1 MNITKTQ
8 IIENAERVSL
18 VINSKFVCNC
28 CDCFF
33 SELESATSVELHAFG
48 STTAAELVQ
57 RDTCPECGGDD
68 ATELSDLTF
77 DERMELA
84 FEQEDAVSSRNA
96 A

>member
-33 SELESATSVELHAFG
+33 SELESAISVEHHAFG

-57 RDTCPECGGDD
+57 LDTCPECGGDD
-68 ATELSDLTF
+68 VTELSNLMF

-84 FEQEDAVSSRNA
+84 FEQKDAVSSRNA